1 MKKRILIIFIDTMIL
16 SMVVGFFIT
25 MIMSAQYL
33 IGSIMTG
40 VLFVALLNYYSARDT
55 FLQGK

>member
-25 MIMSAQYL
+25 MIISAQYL

-40 VLFVALLNYYSARDT
+40 VLFVVLLNYYSARDT